1 MDKAAAT
8 VLKIAVGAAILLY
21 LIHFVGIGELYRTIL
36 ATKLAYLP
44 LIVAV
49 FIFSVAMRGLIF
61 KVLLQPHDPFYEK
74 GSIQKQ
80 HKKFGLAKLAWIS
93 IVSWAAGMFTP
104 GKLGEFSSIYLL
116 KKEGLETGTSA
127 AVSLLNKIITSLT
140 ILAFAIVGLIKFL
153 GIKDSLQ
160 LIVVFAILTLL
171 PYLAITNRKARE
183 LMKKAFGRF
192 LRKHEQHFAGFVSE
206 LDSYMTKRKKLLFYS
221 FLINVAWIAVSSWL
235 FMLAF
240 AAVGQKVGF
249 IDVVL
254 INSIGTTTSFIPV
267 TIGGTG
273 LREASAIVFFGKLG
287 ISNAAILG
295 SHIIIAA
302 VSYTLA
308 GIIATAALLRKGR

>member
-1 MDKAAAT
+1 MRKAVTT
-8 VLKIAVGAAILLY
+8 VLKIGVAIAILLY
-21 LIHFVGIGELYRTIL
+21 LVHFVGIGKLYATIL

-44 LIVAV
+44 LIIAV

-61 KVLLQPHDPFYEK
+61 KVLLQPHESK
-74 GSIQKQ
+74 E
-80 HKKFGLAKLAWIS
+80 KKFGLAKLAWIS
-93 IVSWAAGMFTP
+93 TVSWAAGMFTP

-127 AVSLLNKIITSLT
+127 AVSLLNKIIASLT

-160 LIVVFAILTLL
+160 LIAVFAILTLL
-171 PYLAITNRKARE
+171 PYIAVTNRQARE
-183 LMKKAFGRF
+183 LMKKIFGRL
-192 LRKHEQHFAGFVSE
+192 LRKYEQHFSGFVGE
-206 LDSYMTKRKKLLFYS
+206 LDSYLSKRKKLLFYS

-235 FMLAF
+235 FVLAF
-240 AAVGQKVGF
+240 SAVGQKVGF
-249 IDVVL
+249 LDVVL
-254 INSIGTTTSFIPV
+254 INSIGTTTSFIPL

-273 LREASAIVFFGKLG
+273 LREASALVFFGKLG
-287 ISNAAILG
+287 ISSAAILG

-308 GIIATAALLRKGR
+308 GIIALAALLRKGR

>member
-1 MDKAAAT
+1 MGKAAAT
-8 VLKIAVGAAILLY
+8 VLKIAVGAAIILY
-21 LIHFVGIGELYRTIL
+21 LIQFVGIGNLYRTIL

-44 LIVAV
+44 LIAVV

-61 KVLLQPHDPFYEK
+61 KVLLQPHETK
-74 GSIQKQ
+74 E
-80 HKKFGLAKLAWIS
+80 KKFGLAKLAWIS